1 MLSKQKEQ
9 YYKKRPEIDP
19 HINDLDQN
27 KLKEFMNYF
36 RADSTKEPD
45 KQLIDYISSNSSYF
59 LETVDIATAGTLA
72 HGRMFAD
79 MMTTIENAIELGKNI
94 YLCEE
99 DGSMTTFTEKYLN
112 NDMTD
117 KLQELC
123 SESQNGPMQYGRVL
137 LSAMA
142 MILSEHPAASDILG
156 KNTTVIIAQPH
167 QDIHIIPSKQNPEL
181 TQYVELL
188 DETENLGRTIISDQT
203 SLRKKEHTFKEEQKS
218 NQEFLDQNMPPEPVP
233 PREKSGVRRFFCAL
247 GFPHSDDY
255 NAQKTKYEEDM
266 HQKKLYEEEL
276 KKKMEKVEAVREEYE
291 AKKASMDRMDE
302 QIKENTNKLQEFQNA
317 HPAVFQTLQ
326 KQIAAINEIDKKN
339 MELDKK
345 FFTAR
350 INDPENIKA
359 LLDSK
364 SIPFE
369 PGALAA
375 SVYYANRIDLL
386 DNEKDKKRR
395 NDIAAPMIAES
406 ILGAKGAANANNM
419 RGKQKTAANGIVEAE
434 QKQRAKDAVE
444 CFQMLFCMPCT
455 PENVAYVMDTLNI
468 QDLLNK
474 KIKED
479 NEKLPYWGDK
489 LKKHEELKEVTEKN
503 CIVVAG
509 ILITGLK
516 TLVIESL
523 DKQAEKTAGKK
534 KEAVQNVPKLPEGE
548 PTRSRN
554 IPRLPGM

>member
-9 YYKKRPEIDP
+9 FFKKHPEIDP

-36 RADSTKEPD
+36 RADSTKKPD

-59 LETVDIATAGTLA
+59 LETVDMATTGTLT
-72 HGRMFAD
+72 HGRMFPD

-123 SESQNGPMQYGRVL
+123 SESDNGPRQYGRVL

-167 QDIHIIPSKQNPEL
+167 QNMHIIPSKQNPEL
-181 TQYVELL
+181 AQYAKLF
-188 DETENLGRTIISDQT
+188 DETTNLGRTIT
-203 SLRKKEHTFKEEQKS
+203 RNRASLRQKEHTFKKEQKS

-255 NAQKTKYEEDM
+255 NTQKIKYEDDM

-326 KQIAAINEIDKKN
+326 KQIAAINEIDKKK

-345 FFTAR
+345 FFAER

-375 SVYYANRIDLL
+375 SVYYANRMDHLVIDKAVPL
-386 DNEKDKKRR
+386 
-395 NDIAAPMIAES
+395 IAES
-406 ILGAKGAANANNM
+406 ILGAKGAASASNM
-419 RGKQKTAANGIVEAE
+419 KGE
-434 QKQRAKDAVE
+434 QKRKAYGMINAEKEQRSKDAVE
-444 CFQMLFCMPCT
+444 FFQKLFCMPCT

-479 NEKLPYWGDK
+479 NEKLPYWGDE

-548 PTRSRN
+548 PKHSRN
-554 IPRLPGM
+554 IPRQPGM